1 MNFQKDKKSLYQ
13 ITTKISLLIQL
24 LCYNIAV
31 KGGKSKNNRLM
42 MLYSAEEQYK
52 KIVEEIDKY
61 YTQTITKTT
70 DKEEIKKLVEF
81 YKKFQKS
88 LYKAD
93 ETKKK
98 AVGLESKLI
107 ITTEI
112 NNKLMVK
119 LRSLK
124 PEEQKEIKVAK

>member
-1 MNFQKDKKSLYQ
+1 M
-13 ITTKISLLIQL
+13 
-24 LCYNIAV
+24 
-31 KGGKSKNNRLM
+31 NNRLM
-42 MLYSAEEQYK
+42 MLFSAEEQYK

-61 YTQTITKTT
+61 YTQTITKTK
-70 DKEEIKKLVEF
+70 DKEEIKKLVES
-81 YKKFQKS
+81 YKKFQKNVD
-88 LYKAD
+88 KAD

-112 NNKLMVK
+112 NNKLMIK

-124 PEEQKEIKVAK
+124 PKETKEIKVSK

>member
-1 MNFQKDKKSLYQ
+1 M
-13 ITTKISLLIQL
+13 
-24 LCYNIAV
+24 
-31 KGGKSKNNRLM
+31 NNRLM
-42 MLYSAEEQYK
+42 MLFSAEEQYK

-70 DKEEIKKLVEF
+70 DKEEIKKLVES

-88 LYKAD
+88 VDKAD

-107 ITTEI
+107 ITTEL

>member
-1 MNFQKDKKSLYQ
+1 M
-13 ITTKISLLIQL
+13 
-24 LCYNIAV
+24 
-31 KGGKSKNNRLM
+31 NNRLM
-42 MLYSAEEQYK
+42 MLFSAEEQYK
-52 KIVEEIDKY
+52 KLVEEIDKY

-70 DKEEIKKLVEF
+70 GKEEIKKLVES
-81 YKKFQKS
+81 YKKFQKNVD
-88 LYKAD
+88 KAD

-112 NNKLMVK
+112 NNKLMIK

-124 PEEQKEIKVAK
+124 PEETKEIKVSK

>member
-1 MNFQKDKKSLYQ
+1 M
-13 ITTKISLLIQL
+13 
-24 LCYNIAV
+24 
-31 KGGKSKNNRLM
+31 NNRLM
-42 MLYSAEEQYK
+42 MLFSAEEQYK

-70 DKEEIKKLVEF
+70 DKEEIKKLVES
-81 YKKFQKS
+81 YKKFQKNVD
-88 LYKAD
+88 KAD

-112 NNKLMVK
+112 NNKLMLK

-124 PEEQKEIKVAK
+124 PEETKEIKVSK

>member
-1 MNFQKDKKSLYQ
+1 MNFIRNFKKS
-13 ITTKISLLIQL
+13 
-24 LCYNIAV
+24 V
-31 KGGKSKNNRLM
+31 
-42 MLYSAEEQYK
+42 
-52 KIVEEIDKY
+52 D
-61 YTQTITKTT
+61 
-70 DKEEIKKLVEF
+70 
-81 YKKFQKS
+81 
-88 LYKAD
+88 KAD

>member
-1 MNFQKDKKSLYQ
+1 M
-13 ITTKISLLIQL
+13 
-24 LCYNIAV
+24 
-31 KGGKSKNNRLM
+31 NNRLM
-42 MLYSAEEQYK
+42 MLFSAEEQYK

-61 YTQTITKTT
+61 YTQTITKTK
-70 DKEEIKKLVEF
+70 DKEEIKKLVES
-81 YKKFQKS
+81 YKKFQKNVD
-88 LYKAD
+88 KAD

-112 NNKLMVK
+112 NNKLMIK

-124 PEEQKEIKVAK
+124 PEETKEAKVSK

>member
-1 MNFQKDKKSLYQ
+1 M
-13 ITTKISLLIQL
+13 
-24 LCYNIAV
+24 
-31 KGGKSKNNRLM
+31 NNRLM
-42 MLYSAEEQYK
+42 MLFSAEEQYK
-52 KIVEEIDKY
+52 KLVEEIDKY

-70 DKEEIKKLVEF
+70 DKEEIKKLVES
-81 YKKFQKS
+81 YKKFKKNVD
-88 LYKAD
+88 KAD

-112 NNKLMVK
+112 NNKLMIK

-124 PEEQKEIKVAK
+124 PEETKKIKVSK

>member
-1 MNFQKDKKSLYQ
+1 M
-13 ITTKISLLIQL
+13 
-24 LCYNIAV
+24 
-31 KGGKSKNNRLM
+31 NNRLM
-42 MLYSAEEQYK
+42 MLFSAEEQYK

-70 DKEEIKKLVEF
+70 DKEEIKKFFEF

-88 LYKAD
+88 VDKAD

>member
-1 MNFQKDKKSLYQ
+1 M
-13 ITTKISLLIQL
+13 
-24 LCYNIAV
+24 
-31 KGGKSKNNRLM
+31 NNRLM
-42 MLYSAEEQYK
+42 MLFSAEEQYK

-70 DKEEIKKLVEF
+70 DKEEIKKLVES

-88 LYKAD
+88 VDKAD

-112 NNKLMVK
+112 NNKLMIK

-124 PEEQKEIKVAK
+124 PEETKEIKVSK